1 VIVGLTSVAALASG
15 CAPTASR
22 PPCLVVPAAD
32 TTPPSAHLVVEYR
45 TPGGERTTL
54 GVDPG
59 SPNVTIEADVRDR
72 IVTIYSGSDDQG
84 VRSIS
89 LQYDQRVTEGRT
101 QVQPLISPF
110 KVTTECP
117 LSHLLS
123 SRVFEPSGR
132 PWRYA
137 FVAVAHNWKG
147 DSTKSGILR
156 VVTR

>member
-1 VIVGLTSVAALASG
+1 MPRSTVIVGLTSVAALASG

-22 PPCLVVPAAD
+22 PP
-32 TTPPSAHLVVEYR
+32 
-45 TPGGERTTL
+45 
-54 GVDPG
+54 
-59 SPNVTIEADVRDR
+59 
-72 IVTIYSGSDDQG
+72 
-84 VRSIS
+84 S